1 MSIHG
6 LRERHSDAGLLPTI
20 AGIEMVPAPTL
31 VNENS
36 TNRIV
41 AANSA
46 MAQLFGYSVARLQG
60 LRLSELVQQL
70 PGALDRCPW
79 EPTGGR
85 ALSYCE
91 SYQQA
96 NGTTFIG
103 RTLVQPHPDLPGL
116 SVWTIV
122 RTDEFAVRPAPATAD
137 RDPLT
142 GLARRAG
149 FTASVETHQRAT
161 DVGGLLFIDLNG
173 FKRINDTFGHQFG
186 DEVLQA
192 TARRLE
198 IATGADDVVARWGG
212 DEFVVLV
219 PGATTPALLATA
231 AQRIVAALEH
241 PLDVTPMVALTVSI
255 GGALLNLAPTLD
267 RALALADA
275 AMYEAKQ
282 KHRTDGEYI
291 RICV

>member
-1 MSIHG
+1 MSIQG
-6 LRERHSDAGLLPTI
+6 LRERHSDAGLRPTI
-20 AGIEMVPAPTL
+20 DGIEMVPAPTL
-31 VNENS
+31 VKENS

-46 MAQLFGYSVARLQG
+46 MAHLFGYSVARLQG
-60 LRLSELVQQL
+60 LRLSELVQQQ
-70 PGALDRCPW
+70 PGTLDRCPW

-96 NGTTFIG
+96 NGATFIG

-122 RTDEFAVRPAPATAD
+122 RTDEFAVRPTSVPDD

-149 FTASVETHQRAT
+149 FTASVESHQRAT
-161 DVGGLLFIDLNG
+161 DIGGLLFIDLNG
-173 FKRINDTFGHQFG
+173 FKRINDTFGHQYG
-186 DEVLQA
+186 DEVLRA

-198 IATGADDVVARWGG
+198 LATGPDDVVARWGG
-212 DEFVVLV
+212 DEFVALV
-219 PGATTPALLATA
+219 PGATTPPLLAMTA
-231 AQRIVAALEH
+231 KRIVAGFEH
-241 PLDVTPMVALTVSI
+241 PLDVTPMVALTVSV
-255 GGALLNLAPTLD
+255 GGALLSQAPTLD
-267 RALALADA
+267 RVMALADA
-275 AMYEAKQ
+275 AMYEAK
-282 KHRTDGEYI
+282 KMHRTDGEFI